1 MAELAIIFFLL
12 LANGA
17 FAMAEIALVTAKKAR
32 LQALADR
39 GNSGAALALS
49 IANHPERLLST
60 VQIGIT
66 AVGVLAGAFG
76 GSSVANKLAPFIAR
90 IPGVAPEAAGQ
101 IAFAAVVAGIVYF
114 SLVIGELVPKNLALR
129 NAEAIACAMA
139 RPMAA
144 VARAAMPLVWFL
156 EASTRLVMRFLGG
169 SESPQ
174 SGPTR
179 EEMSVIIREGVVT
192 GVLDEDESDMVEGV
206 LDLRELRA
214 EEVMQPKPK
223 ILFLNAQD
231 TVESAR
237 ALVSQGTLDVFPVVE
252 GNRDQVQ
259 GTVSLRDL
267 YTAVDGGAPIASLA
281 RPAVFVPENQPALT
295 LLESL
300 RSAPHNAT
308 LVIDEFGTV
317 RGMVRLFDLLEEV
330 VGDLTRLSLE
340 PGQSSLRETEPGTWL
355 ADGGADI
362 DSVTDAIPG
371 LEALV
376 EAEDD
381 PFQTL
386 GGFIVH
392 RMNRLPR
399 EGEAFSEG
407 GFRFEIVDMDSHRID
422 KVLIQVMPAEAPA
435 GVDQAQKAAS
445 QGPVAK

>member
-1 MAELAIIFFLL
+1 MAELAIILLLL

-17 FAMAEIALVTAKKAR
+17 FAMAEIALVSAKKAR
-32 LQALADR
+32 LQSLSEG
-39 GNSGAALALS
+39 GNDGAAQALLLAKQ
-49 IANHPERLLST
+49 PERFLST

-66 AVGVLAGAFG
+66 VVGVLAGAFG
-76 GSSVANKLAPFIAR
+76 GSSLASRLATVLMQ
-90 IPGVAPEAAGQ
+90 IPGVSESLAGQ
-101 IAFAAVVAGIVYF
+101 IAFAAVVAGIAYL

-129 NAEAIACAMA
+129 NPEAIACAMA
-139 RPMAA
+139 RPMAG
-144 VARAAMPLVWFL
+144 VARASKPFVWFL
-156 EASTRLVMRFLGG
+156 EISTRLVMRLFG
-169 SESPQ
+169 ETENRQ

-179 EEMSVIIREGVVT
+179 EEVSVLIREGVIT
-192 GVLDEDESDMVEGV
+192 GILGEDESEMVEGV

-214 EEVMQPKPK
+214 EELMQPKPK
-223 ILFLNAQD
+223 IPFLNAQ
-231 TVESAR
+231 ESVQSVRSLIMEA
-237 ALVSQGTLDVFPVVE
+237 SLDVFPVVE
-252 GNRDQVQ
+252 GNRDQVL
-259 GTVSLRDL
+259 GTVSLRDMFS
-267 YTAVDGGAPIASLA
+267 ASDPQAPLASLA
-281 RPAVFVPENQPALT
+281 RPAVFVPENQPALS

-300 RSAPHNAT
+300 RSAPHNAA

-317 RGMVRLFDLLEEV
+317 RGMVRLVDVLEEV
-330 VGDLTRLSLE
+330 VGDLTRLSQE
-340 PGQSSLRETEPGTWL
+340 PSQPVLRQTEPGTWL

-407 GFRFEIVDMDSHRID
+407 GFRFEIIDMDRHRID
-422 KVLIQVMPAEAPA
+422 KVLIQQMPAEEALQEEQASAP
-435 GVDQAQKAAS
+435 S
-445 QGPVAK
+445 